1 MGSVGSD
8 NASIPHC
15 ADGMNP
21 ERAPNVEQF
30 EQAFPGKSEAV
41 TFENMAKAIEVFEA
55 TLLTPDSPSIGICEA
70 MAEP

>member
-1 MGSVGSD
+1 
-8 NASIPHC
+8 
-15 ADGMNP
+15 MNP